1 MTASGERFDKRAM
14 AAAHRTLPFG
24 TKVRVT
30 ADRTGR
36 SVVVRIND
44 RGPFGNKAPHHRP
57 DRSGGE
63 EARHHRCRARRRD
76 DRDPGESMT
85 EPEALLDLRGV
96 AKRYGQVFALRGID
110 AKVARATKV
119 VGLLG
124 PNGAGKSTLVK
135 CMLGLIPFDG
145 HARVLG
151 YDPRV
156 DGAAIRARVGYMPES
171 DVFLSGMSAVELC
184 AYAAELSGL
193 PRTEALQRAHASLY
207 YAGLEDKRYQ
217 NVDGYSTGQKQR
229 VKLAQ
234 ALVHDPE
241 LLFLDEPTNGLD
253 PRSRDEMLELIAELP
268 EKRGCT
274 IMISTHLLTDVDRVC
289 DSALIMHLGQ
299 VRFSGTIEQ
308 LRTSAGR
315 ARDYVIEVR
324 ERIGD
329 LYDALTARG
338 AWRGVLAG
346 RR

>member
-1 MTASGERFDKRAM
+1 
-14 AAAHRTLPFG
+14 
-24 TKVRVT
+24 
-30 ADRTGR
+30 
-36 SVVVRIND
+36 
-44 RGPFGNKAPHHRP
+44 
-57 DRSGGE
+57 
-63 EARHHRCRARRRD
+63 
-76 DRDPGESMT
+76 MT
-85 EPEALLDLRGV
+85 EPDALLDLRGV

-171 DVFLSGMSAVELC
+171 DVFLAGMSAVELC

-299 VRFSGTIEQ
+299 VRFAGTIDQ

-338 AWRGVLAG
+338 AVAAAFSPVGLTATLPEDLTAHDVLALARKANVQIRTLEPHRESMEQAFLRVVSSPAPIG
-346 RR
+346 ADGPYRTTTGESA

>member
-1 MTASGERFDKRAM
+1 
-14 AAAHRTLPFG
+14 
-24 TKVRVT
+24 
-30 ADRTGR
+30 
-36 SVVVRIND
+36 
-44 RGPFGNKAPHHRP
+44 
-57 DRSGGE
+57 
-63 EARHHRCRARRRD
+63 
-76 DRDPGESMT
+76 MT

-299 VRFSGTIEQ
+299 VRFAGTIDQLRTKHDVARAYVVEVRENVAALYDLVTANGATAQAYSPVGLTVTLPPTMLPSDIVSLARRAGLQVRVLDPVRETIEQ
-308 LRTSAGR
+308 AFLR
-315 ARDYVIEVR
+315 VIATTE
-324 ERIGD
+324 
-329 LYDALTARG
+329 DALG
-338 AWRGVLAG
+338 AGAHA
-346 RR
+346 

>member
-1 MTASGERFDKRAM
+1 MSD
-14 AAAHRTLPFG
+14 
-24 TKVRVT
+24 
-30 ADRTGR
+30 
-36 SVVVRIND
+36 
-44 RGPFGNKAPHHRP
+44 
-57 DRSGGE
+57 
-63 EARHHRCRARRRD
+63 
-76 DRDPGESMT
+76 
-85 EPEALLDLRGV
+85 ALLELRAVVKRYGPVAALRGV
-96 AKRYGQVFALRGID
+96 D
-110 AKVARATKV
+110 ATVPRATKV

-135 CMLGLIPFDG
+135 CMLGLIPFEG
-145 HARVLG
+145 QARVLG
-151 YDPRV
+151 YDPRR

-193 PRTEALQRAHASLY
+193 PRTEALQRAHAALY

-253 PRSRDEMLELIAELP
+253 PRSRDEMLDLIIDLP

-289 DSALIMHLGQ
+289 DTTLIMHKGV
-299 VRFSGTIEQ
+299 VRFAGTIEELRARGVSGDDVVVEVKDGADRLCDALIAAGLAAETTSPVGLKVTLAGGASPRQVLAVARQVGVQ
-308 LRTSAGR
+308 LRTIEPHRESMEQAFLRIIATTEPLAPSGAPTTAAAAG
-315 ARDYVIEVR
+315 
-324 ERIGD
+324 GSP
-329 LYDALTARG
+329 
-338 AWRGVLAG
+338 
-346 RR
+346 

>member
-1 MTASGERFDKRAM
+1 
-14 AAAHRTLPFG
+14 
-24 TKVRVT
+24 
-30 ADRTGR
+30 
-36 SVVVRIND
+36 
-44 RGPFGNKAPHHRP
+44 
-57 DRSGGE
+57 
-63 EARHHRCRARRRD
+63 
-76 DRDPGESMT
+76 MT
-85 EPEALLDLRGV
+85 EPVASHTDDGLLDLKQV
-96 AKRYGQVFALRGID
+96 VKRYGPVTALRGIN
-110 AKVARATKV
+110 AHVARATKV

-135 CMLGLIPFDG
+135 CMLGLIPFEG
-145 HARVLG
+145 RARVLG

-171 DVFLSGMSAVELC
+171 DVFLAGMTAVELC

-193 PRTEALQRAHASLY
+193 PRTEALQRAHAALY

-241 LLFLDEPTNGLD
+241 MLFLDEPTNGLD

-268 EKRGCT
+268 EKRGCM

-299 VRFSGTIEQ
+299 VRFAGTVDE
-308 LRTSAGR
+308 LRASAGKT
-315 ARDYVIEVR
+315 RDYVIEVR
-324 ERIGD
+324 ERVAE
-329 LYDALTARG
+329 LYDVLTARG
-338 AWRGVLAG
+338 AAAAAFSPVALTVTLPEALSPRDVLELARAAKIQIRILEPHRESMEQAFLRVVSSPSPLAG
-346 RR
+346 DGPCRATTGESA

>member
-1 MTASGERFDKRAM
+1 
-14 AAAHRTLPFG
+14 
-24 TKVRVT
+24 
-30 ADRTGR
+30 
-36 SVVVRIND
+36 
-44 RGPFGNKAPHHRP
+44 
-57 DRSGGE
+57 
-63 EARHHRCRARRRD
+63 
-76 DRDPGESMT
+76 MT

-308 LRTSAGR
+308 LRTKHDVAR
-315 ARDYVIEVR
+315 AYVVEVR
-324 ERIGD
+324 ENVAA
-329 LYDALTARG
+329 LYDLVTANGATAQAYSPVGLTVTLPPTMLPSDIVSLARRAGLQVRVLDPVRETIEQAFLRVIARTGDGLG
-338 AWRGVLAG
+338 AGAHA
-346 RR
+346 

>member
-1 MTASGERFDKRAM
+1 
-14 AAAHRTLPFG
+14 
-24 TKVRVT
+24 
-30 ADRTGR
+30 
-36 SVVVRIND
+36 
-44 RGPFGNKAPHHRP
+44 
-57 DRSGGE
+57 
-63 EARHHRCRARRRD
+63 
-76 DRDPGESMT
+76 MT
-85 EPEALLDLRGV
+85 EPVASHTDDGLLDLKQV
-96 AKRYGQVFALRGID
+96 VKRYGPVTALRGIN
-110 AKVARATKV
+110 AHVARATKV

-135 CMLGLIPFDG
+135 CMLGLIPFEG
-145 HARVLG
+145 RARVLG

-171 DVFLSGMSAVELC
+171 DVFLAGMTAVELC

-193 PRTEALQRAHASLY
+193 PRTEALQRAHAALY

-241 LLFLDEPTNGLD
+241 MLFLDEPTNGLD

-268 EKRGCT
+268 EKRGCM

-299 VRFSGTIEQ
+299 VRFAGTVEQ
-308 LRTSAGR
+308 LRASAGKT
-315 ARDYVIEVR
+315 RDYVIEVR
-324 ERIGD
+324 ERVAE

-338 AWRGVLAG
+338 AVAAAFSPVALTVTLPEALSPRDVLELARAAKIQIRILEPHRESMEQAFLRVVSSPSPLAG
-346 RR
+346 DGPYRATTGESA

>member
-1 MTASGERFDKRAM
+1 
-14 AAAHRTLPFG
+14 
-24 TKVRVT
+24 
-30 ADRTGR
+30 
-36 SVVVRIND
+36 
-44 RGPFGNKAPHHRP
+44 
-57 DRSGGE
+57 
-63 EARHHRCRARRRD
+63 
-76 DRDPGESMT
+76 MT

-299 VRFSGTIEQ
+299 VRFAGTIDQLRTKHDVARAYVVEVRENGAALYDLVTANGATAQAYSAVGLTVTLPPTMVPSDIVALARRAGLQVRVLDPVRETIEQ
-308 LRTSAGR
+308 AFLR
-315 ARDYVIEVR
+315 VIATTE
-324 ERIGD
+324 
-329 LYDALTARG
+329 DALG
-338 AWRGVLAG
+338 AGAHA
-346 RR
+346 

>member
-1 MTASGERFDKRAM
+1 
-14 AAAHRTLPFG
+14 
-24 TKVRVT
+24 
-30 ADRTGR
+30 
-36 SVVVRIND
+36 
-44 RGPFGNKAPHHRP
+44 
-57 DRSGGE
+57 
-63 EARHHRCRARRRD
+63 
-76 DRDPGESMT
+76 MT
-85 EPEALLDLRGV
+85 EPVASHTDDGLLDLKQV
-96 AKRYGQVFALRGID
+96 VKRYGPVTALRGIN
-110 AKVARATKV
+110 AHVARATKV

-135 CMLGLIPFDG
+135 CMLGLIPFEG
-145 HARVLG
+145 RARVLG

-171 DVFLSGMSAVELC
+171 DVFLAGMTAVELC

-193 PRTEALQRAHASLY
+193 PRTEALQRAHAALY

-241 LLFLDEPTNGLD
+241 MLFLDEPTNGLD

-268 EKRGCT
+268 EKRGCM

-299 VRFSGTIEQ
+299 VRFAGTVDE
-308 LRTSAGR
+308 LRASAGKT
-315 ARDYVIEVR
+315 RDYVIEVR
-324 ERIGD
+324 ERVAE
-329 LYDALTARG
+329 LYDVLTARG
-338 AWRGVLAG
+338 AAAAAFSPVALTVTLPEALSPRDVLELARAAKIQIRILEPHRESMEQAFLRVVSSPSLAG
-346 RR
+346 DGPYRATTGESA

>member
-1 MTASGERFDKRAM
+1 
-14 AAAHRTLPFG
+14 
-24 TKVRVT
+24 
-30 ADRTGR
+30 
-36 SVVVRIND
+36 
-44 RGPFGNKAPHHRP
+44 
-57 DRSGGE
+57 
-63 EARHHRCRARRRD
+63 
-76 DRDPGESMT
+76 MT

-96 AKRYGQVFALRGID
+96 ATRYGQVFALRGID

-308 LRTSAGR
+308 LRTKHDVAR
-315 ARDYVIEVR
+315 AYVVEVR
-324 ERIGD
+324 ENVAA
-329 LYDALTARG
+329 LYDLVTANGATAQAYSPVGLTVTLPPTMLPSDIVSLARRAGLQVRVLDPVRETIEQAFLRVIATTEDALG
-338 AWRGVLAG
+338 AGAHA
-346 RR
+346 

>member
-1 MTASGERFDKRAM
+1 
-14 AAAHRTLPFG
+14 
-24 TKVRVT
+24 
-30 ADRTGR
+30 
-36 SVVVRIND
+36 
-44 RGPFGNKAPHHRP
+44 
-57 DRSGGE
+57 
-63 EARHHRCRARRRD
+63 
-76 DRDPGESMT
+76 MT
-85 EPEALLDLRGV
+85 EPVASHTDDGLLDLKQV
-96 AKRYGQVFALRGID
+96 VKRYGPVTALRGIN
-110 AKVARATKV
+110 AHVARATKV

-135 CMLGLIPFDG
+135 CMLGLIPFEG
-145 HARVLG
+145 RARVLG

-171 DVFLSGMSAVELC
+171 DVFLAGMTAVELC

-193 PRTEALQRAHASLY
+193 PRTEALQRAHAALY

-241 LLFLDEPTNGLD
+241 MLFLDEPTNGLD

-268 EKRGCT
+268 EKRGCM

-299 VRFSGTIEQ
+299 VRFAGTVDE
-308 LRTSAGR
+308 LRASAGKT
-315 ARDYVIEVR
+315 RDYVIEVR
-324 ERIGD
+324 ERVAE
-329 LYDALTARG
+329 LYDVLTARG
-338 AWRGVLAG
+338 AAAAAFSPVALTVTLPEALSPRDVLELARAAKIQIRILEPHRESMEQAFLRVVSSPSPLAG
-346 RR
+346 DGPYRATTGESA

>member
-1 MTASGERFDKRAM
+1 
-14 AAAHRTLPFG
+14 
-24 TKVRVT
+24 
-30 ADRTGR
+30 
-36 SVVVRIND
+36 
-44 RGPFGNKAPHHRP
+44 
-57 DRSGGE
+57 
-63 EARHHRCRARRRD
+63 
-76 DRDPGESMT
+76 MT
-85 EPEALLDLRGV
+85 EPVASHTDDGLLDLKQV
-96 AKRYGQVFALRGID
+96 VKRYGPVTALRGIN
-110 AKVARATKV
+110 AHVARATKV

-135 CMLGLIPFDG
+135 CMLGLIPFEG
-145 HARVLG
+145 RARVLG

-171 DVFLSGMSAVELC
+171 DVFLAGMTAVELC

-193 PRTEALQRAHASLY
+193 PRTEALQRAHAALY

-241 LLFLDEPTNGLD
+241 MLFLDEPTNGLD

-268 EKRGCT
+268 EKRGCM

-299 VRFSGTIEQ
+299 VRFAGTVDE
-308 LRTSAGR
+308 LRASAGKT
-315 ARDYVIEVR
+315 RDYVIEVR
-324 ERIGD
+324 ERVAE
-329 LYDALTARG
+329 LYDVLTARG
-338 AWRGVLAG
+338 AAAAAFSPVALTVTLPEALSPRDVLELARAAKIQIRILEPHRESMEQAFLRVVNSPSPLASSAAPPASDG
-346 RR
+346 PYRTTTGESA

>member
-1 MTASGERFDKRAM
+1 
-14 AAAHRTLPFG
+14 
-24 TKVRVT
+24 
-30 ADRTGR
+30 
-36 SVVVRIND
+36 
-44 RGPFGNKAPHHRP
+44 
-57 DRSGGE
+57 
-63 EARHHRCRARRRD
+63 
-76 DRDPGESMT
+76 MT
-85 EPEALLDLRGV
+85 EPVASHTDDGLLDLKQV
-96 AKRYGQVFALRGID
+96 VKRYGPVTALRGIN
-110 AKVARATKV
+110 AHVARATKV

-135 CMLGLIPFDG
+135 CMLGLIPFEG
-145 HARVLG
+145 RARVLG

-171 DVFLSGMSAVELC
+171 DVFLAGMTAVELC

-193 PRTEALQRAHASLY
+193 PRTEALQRAHAALY

-241 LLFLDEPTNGLD
+241 MLFLDEPTNGLD

-268 EKRGCT
+268 EKRGCM

-299 VRFSGTIEQ
+299 VRFAGTVEQ
-308 LRTSAGR
+308 LRASAGKT
-315 ARDYVIEVR
+315 RDYVIEVR
-324 ERIGD
+324 ERVAE

-338 AWRGVLAG
+338 AVAAAFSPVALTATLPETLSPRDVLELARAAKIQIRILEPHRESMEQAFLRVVSSPAPLAG
-346 RR
+346 DGPYRATTGESA

>member
-1 MTASGERFDKRAM
+1 
-14 AAAHRTLPFG
+14 
-24 TKVRVT
+24 
-30 ADRTGR
+30 
-36 SVVVRIND
+36 
-44 RGPFGNKAPHHRP
+44 
-57 DRSGGE
+57 
-63 EARHHRCRARRRD
+63 
-76 DRDPGESMT
+76 MT

-338 AWRGVLAG
+338 AVAAAFSPVGLTATLPEDLTAHDVLALARQANIQIRTLEPHRESMEQAFLRVVSSSAPIG
-346 RR
+346 ADGPYRTTTGESA